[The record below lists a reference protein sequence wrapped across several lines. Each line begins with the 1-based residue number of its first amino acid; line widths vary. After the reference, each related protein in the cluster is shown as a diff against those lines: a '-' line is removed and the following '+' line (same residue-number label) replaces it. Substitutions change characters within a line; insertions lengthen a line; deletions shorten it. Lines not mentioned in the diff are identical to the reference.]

1 MLFSLTGLTQ
11 ERTSHFVADRLRVA
25 YDLVEEIDGSKI
37 RKAVE
42 ISSQVLCSE
51 LRNYLRL
58 PAHGYFVFED
68 LDVGSIECEFQMEHS
83 SRECQWQVDV
93 FIPDEWPACGQNA
106 LIAQNSEGQSERS
119 LPGPSFME
127 IRPSVH

>member
-1 MLFSLTGLTQ
+1 MLFSRTGLTQ
-11 ERTSHFVADRLRVA
+11 ERTSHVVADRLRVA
-25 YDLVEEIDGSKI
+25 YDLVGEIDGSKN

-42 ISSQVLCSE
+42 ISSPVLCSE

-58 PAHGYFVFED
+58 PAHGDFVFED
-68 LDVGSIECEFQMEHS
+68 LDVGSIESEFQMEHS

-93 FIPDEWPACGQNA
+93 FIPDEWSVCGQNA